1 MSGTQ
6 QTSSSSSSSSYE
18 YSAGWTVSEV
28 HYSHLVEQNA
38 DGILIVSVEGLIRF
52 ANPAAELLLGRSRQ
66 QLNGESFGYPLV
78 NGDKV
83 EIELWRQ
90 RSSYVVAEMRV
101 TQVEWVGEVSLMASL
116 RDVTERKQAER
127 LLNLQRD
134 LARLF
139 SSGGDLVQT
148 LDDVLKM
155 MLDRAEVDACGIY
168 LADKQNG
175 ALYLQVHHGLS
186 AEFVEQVRYYG
197 AESPETHLIAQGCP
211 IYSDQ
216 TPIAML
222 DSPLYQGEGLRALAV
237 LPVQYQGQLV
247 ALLTV
252 ASHSVSHFMDITRAM
267 VETVAT
273 EIGSFI
279 ARATAEQSLRQ
290 KNVELQQLHLDLQ
303 QKMQM
308 LQEAQARLVQSE
320 KALAISHLVGGL
332 AHELNNPLASIVLR
346 SQLLQQACLGQQS
359 QLDLVEIVAQAQRMS
374 RIVQR
379 LLQAARPSSPERN
392 LIAVNTAVHEA
403 LAFLAYE
410 LRTHQINRV
419 LTLASN
425 LPLVEADSY
434 QVEQALINLF
444 ANAIDAMYRANGR
457 GTLTVTTETGLSLYV
472 ADSANRPEVVRL
484 RIEDDGPGISVTMQA
499 RIFDPFFTTRPPGE
513 GMGLGLSICHNL
525 ISAQNGYLWVHSQPG
540 KGAVF
545 FVELPI
551 ETAVPTERDKSFL
564 AGTLEQT

>member
-1 MSGTQ
+1 MSSTQ
-6 QTSSSSSSSSYE
+6 HTSLNGHST
-18 YSAGWTVSEV
+18 GWLVGEV

-38 DGILIVSVEGLIRF
+38 DGILIVSLDGLIRF
-52 ANPAAELLLGRSRQ
+52 VNPAAELLLGRKRQ

-78 NGDKV
+78 NGDKI
-83 EIELWRQ
+83 EIEIWRQ

-101 TQVEWVGEVSLMASL
+101 TQVEWGGEASLMASL

-139 SSGGDLVQT
+139 SSGGDLIKT

-155 MLDRAEVDACGIY
+155 MLERAEVDAGGIY
-168 LADKQNG
+168 LIDKQNG

-197 AESPETHLIAQGCP
+197 ADFSEAHLVAQGCP

-216 TPIAML
+216 TPVVML
-222 DSPLYQGEGLRALAV
+222 DSPLYQREGLRALAV
-237 LPVQYQGQLV
+237 LPVHYHGQLV
-247 ALLTV
+247 ALLNV
-252 ASHSVSHFMDITRAM
+252 ASRTVDHFMDITRAM
-267 VETVAT
+267 LETIAT
-273 EIGSFI
+273 EIGSLI
-279 ARATAEQSLRQ
+279 ARAEAEHALRH
-290 KNVELQQLHLDLQ
+290 KNAELQQLHLDLQ

-320 KALAISHLVGGL
+320 KALAINHLVGGL

-346 SQLLQQACLGQQS
+346 SQLLQQACLGRQS

-379 LLQAARPSSPERN
+379 LLQAARPSSPERS
-392 LIAVNTAVHEA
+392 LVAVNIVIHEA

-410 LRTHQINRV
+410 LRTHQVDHV
-419 LTLASN
+419 LKLAPD
-425 LPLVEADSY
+425 LPLVEADAY
-434 QVEQALINLF
+434 QLEQVLINLIS
-444 ANAIDAMYRANGR
+444 NALDMMYRANGR
-457 GTLTVTTETGLSLYV
+457 GTLTITTETGPSLYV

-484 RIEDDGPGISVTMQA
+484 RIADDGPGISTTVQS
-499 RIFDPFFTTRPPGE
+499 RIFDPFFTTKAPGE
-513 GMGLGLSICHNL
+513 GMGLGLSVCHSL
-525 ISAQNGYLWVHSQPG
+525 ISAQNGYIWVRSQPG
-540 KGAVF
+540 EGAVF
-545 FVELPI
+545 FVELPVE
-551 ETAVPTERDKSFL
+551 ETAVPTGQETPFL
-564 AGTLEQT
+564 AGTLE